1 MLSKFFQRA
10 ILMLVLAWCAPAFAA
25 GSHMVV
31 KAVKGSFQD
40 VRDSLVFAI
49 NGQGLVVNAVS
60 HVGEMLER
68 TGKDLG
74 FTNKVYEHAEALEF
88 CSAALS
94 RKMMEADPDNI
105 VFCPY
110 TIYIYERPDQ
120 PGTVYLAY
128 RRPLADKGKQTPVLK
143 EVEKLYQAILSDAA
157 Q

>member
-1 MLSKFFQRA
+1 MLNKMFKRA
-10 ILMLVLAWCAPAFAA
+10 LVLFALVWCVPAFAA

-31 KAVKGSFQD
+31 KQVKGSFED
-40 VRDSLVFAI
+40 VRDALVFAI

-60 HVGEMLER
+60 HVGDMLDR
-68 TGKDLG
+68 TGRDLG
-74 FTNKVYEHAEALEF
+74 YTTKVYEHAEGLEF

-110 TIYIYERPDQ
+110 TIYIYVRADQ

-128 RRPLADKGKQTPVLK
+128 RRPLADKGKQTPVLQD
-143 EVEKLYQAILSDAA
+143 VEKLYQTILSEAA

>member
-10 ILMLVLAWCAPAFAA
+10 VVVLALVWCVPAFAA

-74 FTNKVYEHAEALEF
+74 FANKVYEHAEGLEF
-88 CSAALS
+88 CSAVLS
-94 RKMMEADPDNI
+94 RKMMEVDPDNI

-110 TIYIYERPDQ
+110 TIYIYERLDR

-128 RRPLADKGKQTPVLK
+128 RRPLADQGKQTPVLQ
-143 EVEKLYQAILSDAA
+143 EVEKLYQTIIAEAA